1 MVVSIGFEGSANKLG
16 IGIVKDGQVLSNPR
30 RTFITPPGEGFK
42 PVDTA
47 KHHRSKILALLKEAL
62 EQASIQPEE
71 IDVISY
77 TKGPGMGAPLVSVA
91 VVARTVAQLWKKP
104 IIGVNHCIGHIE
116 MARLITGAT
125 NPTVLYVSGGNT
137 QVIAYSQKRYR
148 IFGETIDIAVGNCLD
163 RFARVIKVSNDPSPG
178 HNIEQLAKKG
188 KKFLSLPYVVKGM
201 DVSFSG
207 ILSYIEDQAEKLD
220 TNQEYSVE
228 DLCFSLQETIFAMLV
243 ETTER
248 AMAHCGSDEV
258 LICGGVGCN
267 LRLQEMMAQMCK
279 ERGAKVFATDER
291 FCIDNGAM
299 IAHAG
304 AEMFRA
310 GVRTPWLE
318 TTCTQRYRTD
328 EVDVVW
334 RDD

>member
-16 IGIVKDGQVLSNPR
+16 IGIIQDGIVLANPR

-47 KHHRSKILALLKEAL
+47 IHHQSNIVLLLKEAL
-62 EQASIQPEE
+62 DEAKIHPEE
-71 IDVISY
+71 IDVVCY
-77 TKGPGMGAPLVSVA
+77 TKGPGLGAPLVSVA
-91 VVARTVAQLWKKP
+91 VFARTISQLWRKP

-116 MARLITGAT
+116 MARLITSAQ
-125 NPTVLYVSGGNT
+125 NPIVLYVSGGNT
-137 QVIAYSQKRYR
+137 QIIAYSQKRYR

-163 RFARVIKVSNDPSPG
+163 RFARILKLSNYPSPG
-178 HNIEQLAKKG
+178 HNIEQLAKNG
-188 KKFLSLPYVVKGM
+188 KIYVPLPYIVKGM
-201 DVSFSG
+201 DMSFSG
-207 ILSYIEDQAEKLD
+207 VLTHIEDFAATL
-220 TNQEYSVE
+220 QEYSIE
-228 DLCFSLQETIFAMLV
+228 DLCFSLQETVFAMLV

-248 AMAHCGSDEV
+248 AMAHCGSQEV

-267 LRLQEMMAQMCK
+267 LRLQEMMSEMCK

-304 AEMFRA
+304 AEMFRVGA
-310 GVRTPWLE
+310 VTSWKN
-318 TTCTQRYRTD
+318 TFCTQRYRTD
-328 EVDVVW
+328 EVEVNW
-334 RDD
+334 RDEQ